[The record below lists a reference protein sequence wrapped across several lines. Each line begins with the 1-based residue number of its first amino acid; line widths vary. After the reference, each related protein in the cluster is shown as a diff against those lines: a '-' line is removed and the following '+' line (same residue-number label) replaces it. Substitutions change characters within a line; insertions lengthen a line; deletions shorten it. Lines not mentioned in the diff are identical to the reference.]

1 MPFGADAQK
10 KMSFALAS
18 QILAF
23 FGFLATVIAV
33 IRYLNPAP
41 EYIIFA
47 DLVGKVRQK
56 WTEYESEGMPAD
68 ESTMSFLSTL
78 ERLEDE
84 VRDLLFVM
92 KTKSIRCQL
101 RAWTNA
107 LRIKRLSDQ
116 AQLLR
121 IGLPF
126 IVQVNRVLY
135 NARRNPT
142 LTLDDLVAVGRMSR
156 SRDELMCLIRGDGD
170 ANTVLQI
177 PPVPWT
183 PSLDDF
189 RLRRVDT
196 ILSSDEGTDSFFEH
210 ESPPEIVLSPS
221 STAENLEARKLTNV
235 KTRSILKKLFT
246 GVRKKRNSY
255 DSDHSV

>member
-1 MPFGADAQK
+1 MATPTNVI
-10 KMSFALAS
+10 ALTS

-41 EYIIFA
+41 EYIVFA
-47 DLVGKVRQK
+47 DLVGTVRQN
-56 WTEYESEGMPAD
+56 WTEYESEGMPTD
-68 ESTMSFLSTL
+68 EYTLSVLSTL

-84 VRDLLFVM
+84 VRDLLFIM
-92 KTKSIRCQL
+92 NKKSVGCQL
-101 RAWTNA
+101 RAWRNA

-142 LTLDDLVAVGRMSR
+142 LTLDDLVALGRMSR
-156 SRDELMCLIRGDGD
+156 SRDELMCLIRGDVD
-170 ANTVLQI
+170 AKVLQI

-189 RLRRVDT
+189 RLRRTDT
-196 ILSSDEGTDSFFEH
+196 ILSSDEGTDSCFEH
-210 ESPPEIVLSPS
+210 KSPPPEIVFFPS
-221 STAENLEARKLTNV
+221 STVENLEARKLTNV
-235 KTRSILKKLFT
+235 KPRSILKKLFT